1 MQQTH
6 ERVILH
12 LLEQC
17 RERLETKDHRGMLA
31 QQVGRKRFARIL
43 IAGTCTN
50 SNLFLHVPG
59 PAGAPGFDG
68 ARGNRGDMGAGC
80 DGVVPTDGSPP
91 LVIDA
96 CGVCGGDESECANGR
111 ASRTAHA
118 VGDPH
123 YLTYDGISFDYQA
136 CRSLSFSFW
145 SSL

>member
-1 MQQTH
+1 MQGAPGDQGP
-6 ERVILH
+6 
-12 LLEQC
+12 
-17 RERLETKDHRGMLA
+17 RGY
-31 QQVGRKRFARIL
+31 
-43 IAGTCTN
+43 AGAT
-50 SNLFLHVPG
+50 G

-68 ARGNRGDMGAGC
+68 ARGDRGDMGAGC

-96 CGVCGGDESECANGR
+96 CGVCGGHESECANGR

-136 CRSLSFSFW
+136 CRSLSFSF
-145 SSL
+145 